1 MKLIPIINYP
11 LIDVLA
17 NILEQDLPDELI
29 SNSSWLPDHIGNQ
42 KPPAQ
47 GPGPGGMQNGMD
59 GADPN
64 TIRQMQL
71 NHIAQVGIAN

>member
-1 MKLIPIINYP
+1 MINHP
-11 LIDVLA
+11 FIDVLA

-29 SNSSWLPDHIGNQ
+29 SNSSWLEHIPGNL

-47 GPGPGGMQNGMD
+47 GPGPGAMQNGMD

-71 NHIAQVGIAN
+71 NHIAQVC